1 MDFVVPLI
9 TSGSSGLMALVG
21 VWLGQRLSG
30 QVADKQRVWNQKR
43 DTYSGLLAALSELNM
58 ITGAIA
64 KYMSVEL
71 TEFSS
76 GEIDKLNEQ
85 RYRVVRDYGRTRDL
99 AQIFL
104 SAEATAVLRDLENSF
119 GAKSEG
125 NQFRMAVCEAIDK
138 GCPLLIAAARK
149 ELGT

>member
-30 QVADKQRVWNQKR
+30 QVADRQRVWNQKR
-43 DTYSGLLAALSELNM
+43 DTYSGLLAALGELNM
-58 ITGAIA
+58 ISGAIA

-85 RYRVVRDYGRTRDL
+85 RYRVIHDYGVCVTWR
-99 AQIFL
+99 IF
-104 SAEATAVLRDLENSF
+104 F
-119 GAKSEG
+119 
-125 NQFRMAVCEAIDK
+125 
-138 GCPLLIAAARK
+138 
-149 ELGT
+149 